1 LCSTP
6 PALSYPT
13 LALRIAHSN
22 PNLDDVHRIAA
33 WFRCLMRRLS
43 EDTDFGYDVTSE
55 MRAIVYENRWRIQRF
70 GTDAS
75 IVDPLTLCATSVAKE
90 LERLAGIL
98 GEDADALGCRKEFD
112 RWRAILSTGTAA
124 DRQIAIYD
132 EERAAG
138 GSRIAAL
145 RKVMSWLV
153 EETARGSSTET
164 LSAMAG

>member
-1 LCSTP
+1 
-6 PALSYPT
+6 
-13 LALRIAHSN
+13 
-22 PNLDDVHRIAA
+22 
-33 WFRCLMRRLS
+33 
-43 EDTDFGYDVTSE
+43 
-55 MRAIVYENRWRIQRF
+55 
-70 GTDAS
+70 
-75 IVDPLTLCATSVAKE
+75 